1 MVTAAALGHAGPWA
15 PDGAGGAGAE
25 LLQQLQQAAAGA
37 LAPELMQTLLAGGGL
52 PAAPADGAFLEPLPA
67 GGASVSLLGGAPAR
81 GATREPAAP
90 DGRRGRRRERRR

>member
-15 PDGAGGAGAE
+15 PDGAGG
-25 LLQQLQQAAAGA
+25 AGA

-67 GGASVSLLGGAPAR
+67 GGAPVSPLGGAPGR